1 MIGKLISHY
10 RILEK
15 IGEGGM
21 GVVYKAE
28 DTRLLRSVALKFL
41 PPHLLVNEDD
51 RKRFAH
57 EAQASAALS
66 HSNIATVF
74 EIDESEAGTFIALE
88 FIAGQSLA
96 ERIKSGP
103 LKLNDALSITTQI
116 CEGLQAAHERG
127 IVHRDIKSQNIMV
140 TTRGQVKI
148 LDFGLAKLRGATI
161 VTKAGT
167 TVGTMGYMSP
177 EQLRGEAVDH
187 RTDLWAAG
195 VVLYEMIAGRRPF
208 QGDYEDAVAYQITG
222 QQPEPL
228 TAIRT
233 GVPMELER
241 IVNKLLSK
249 NVAERYQSATDLLVD
264 LRASQKTV
272 DESGKSTPS
281 ATPVASPRWK
291 SRLIQIGVGGSA
303 LLLLL
308 AAGVFYFALGP
319 NPSRPIRSLAVL
331 PFVNLSNVADQE
343 YFADGMTDQLITELC
358 KIHSVRV
365 ISRTS
370 AMEFKGKHLPLPEIA
385 RTLNV
390 DGIITATVLRSGE
403 RVRIN
408 AQLTRGAT
416 DENLWA
422 ETYERNTADILE
434 LHSAIA
440 RTIAQQIRAVLTPVE
455 ERTLSAARAVNPEA
469 FDLVARGNYILN
481 TTANVESFEKAKQL
495 MHRAV
500 EIDPNYA
507 DAQIG
512 YAFSLIQSINFGFK
526 NAEEVALEAEQ
537 AIERAMEIDPQR
549 GRAYSLRGQLLWLR
563 GDIAGC
569 LEAHRKAVELSPND
583 GFIRTN
589 NSWMLMAEGKYDDGV
604 REGEKAV
611 ELDPLSHYARCNLMG
626 WYYAVGRFAD
636 SRAEAGR
643 ILELDS
649 TWGPAYEHLYRIAY
663 HEGKLEE
670 AIAHARKMSPLYSG
684 GKVKVPDN
692 VSWPEFKAWDLRTL
706 DHLAGIDASY
716 VGWAAFE
723 FAMFGEKEKAFHWLE
738 VALTQAQPVMLLLFY
753 PDFDCLRDDVR
764 FKDLVSR
771 IHLPIGVYCTV
782 GQGSDS
788 RAAGKKIH

>member
-1 MIGKLISHY
+1 MVGKLISHY

-15 IGEGGM
+15 LGEGGM

-28 DTRLLRSVALKFL
+28 DTKLLRSVALKFL
-41 PPHLLVNEDD
+41 PPNLLVNADD

-57 EAQASAALS
+57 EAQASAALN

-88 FIAGQSLA
+88 YIEGQSLA
-96 ERIKSGP
+96 EKITSGP
-103 LKLNDALSITTQI
+103 LKLNDAVSIATQT

-148 LDFGLAKLRGATI
+148 LDFGLAKLRGATV

-187 RTDLWAAG
+187 RTDLWAVG

-208 QGDYEDAVAYQITG
+208 RGDFEDAIAYQIASQG
-222 QQPEPL
+222 PEPL
-228 TAIRT
+228 TTIRT

-264 LRASQKTV
+264 LRASQKSL
-272 DESGKSTPS
+272 DESSKSS
-281 ATPVASPRWK
+281 ASVAPAAPPRRKSPLLR
-291 SRLIQIGVGGSA
+291 IAVGGGA
-303 LLLLL
+303 LLLFV
-308 AAGVFYFALGP
+308 AAGALYFALGP
-319 NPSRPIRSLAVL
+319 RPSGPIRSLAVL

-390 DGIITATVLRSGE
+390 DRIITATVLRSGE
-403 RVRIN
+403 KVRIN
-408 AQLTRGAT
+408 AQLIRGAN

-422 ETYERNTADILE
+422 ETYERNTTDILE
-434 LHSAIA
+434 LHAAIA

-455 ERTLSAARAVNPEA
+455 EKTLSATRAVNPQA

-481 TTANVESFEKAKQL
+481 TTANIESFDKANQL
-495 MHRAV
+495 MRKAV

-512 YAFSLIQSINFGFK
+512 FAFSLIQSINFGFK
-526 NAEEVALEAEQ
+526 TAEDVASEAEH
-537 AIERAMEIDPQR
+537 AIERAMAIDPER
-549 GRAYSLRGQLLWLR
+549 GRAYTLRGQLLWLR

-569 LEAHRKAVELSPND
+569 LEAHKRAVELSPND

-589 NSWMLMAEGKYDDGV
+589 NSWMLMAEGRYDEGV

-649 TWGPAYEHLYRIAY
+649 TWGPAYEHLYRISY

-670 AIAHARKMSPLYSG
+670 AIAHARKMCALYSR
-684 GKVKVPDN
+684 GKIKVPDH
-692 VSWPEFKAWDLRTL
+692 VSWPEFRDWDLRTL
-706 DHLAGIDASY
+706 DHMARIDGSY
-716 VGWAAFE
+716 SGWAATD
-723 FAMFGEKEKAFHWLE
+723 FAMFCEKQKAFHWLE
-738 VALTQAQPVMLLLFY
+738 VAATKAQPVMLCLFY
-753 PDFDCLRDDVR
+753 PDFDCLRDDAR

-771 IHLPIGVYCTV
+771 IHLPVSVYCTLD
-782 GQGSDS
+782 QGSPP
-788 RAAGKKIH
+788 RRGGKKLP

>member
-1 MIGKLISHY
+1 MIGKVISHY

-28 DTRLLRSVALKFL
+28 DSKLLRSVALKFL
-41 PPHLLVNEDD
+41 PPNLLVSEDD
-51 RKRFAH
+51 RKRFVH
-57 EAQASAALS
+57 EAQASAALN

-74 EIDESEAGTFIALE
+74 EIDESDAGTFIALE
-88 FIAGQSLA
+88 YVEGQSLA
-96 ERIKSGP
+96 EKIASGP
-103 LKLNDALSITTQI
+103 LKLNDALSIAVQI

-140 TTRGQVKI
+140 TGRGQVKI
-148 LDFGLAKLRGATI
+148 LDFGLAKLRGASV

-177 EQLRGEAVDH
+177 EQLRGGAVDH
-187 RTDLWAAG
+187 RSDLWAVG

-208 QGDYEDAVAYQITG
+208 HGDYEDAVGYQITS
-222 QQPEPL
+222 QQPEHL
-228 TAIRT
+228 TAIRS

-241 IVNKLLSK
+241 IVTKLLSK
-249 NVAERYQSATDLLVD
+249 NLAERYQSATDLLVD
-264 LRASQKTV
+264 LRTSHKTL
-272 DESGKSTPS
+272 DESSKSS
-281 ATPVASPRWK
+281 ASVVPVASPRRM
-291 SRLIQIGVGGSA
+291 SRLIRIAVGAGA
-303 LLLLL
+303 LFLLV
-308 AAGVFYFALGP
+308 AAGVFHFALGP
-319 NPSRPIRSLAVL
+319 KPSGPIRSLAVL

-390 DGIITATVLRSGE
+390 DGIVTATVLRSGE
-403 RVRIN
+403 KVRIN

-422 ETYERNTADILE
+422 ETYDRNTADILE

-455 ERTLSAARAVNPEA
+455 EKTLTAQRQVDPEA

-481 TTANVESFEKAKQL
+481 ATANAESFDKARQL
-495 MHRAV
+495 MRKAV
-500 EIDPNYA
+500 EIDSNYA

-512 YAFSLIQSINFGFK
+512 YAFSLIQSIVFGFK
-526 NAEEVALEAEQ
+526 NAEEVAPEAEH
-537 AIERAMEIDPQR
+537 AIEKAMAIDPER

-569 LEAHRKAVELSPND
+569 LEAHKKAVELSPND
-583 GFIRTN
+583 GLLRTN
-589 NSWMLMAEGKYDDGV
+589 NSWMLMAEGEFDEGV

-670 AIAHARKMSPLYSG
+670 AIGHARKMCQLYSG
-684 GKVKVPDN
+684 GKVKVPDH
-692 VSWPEFKAWDLRTL
+692 VSWPEFKEWDLRTL
-706 DHLAGIDASY
+706 DHMAGIDTSY
-716 VGWAAFE
+716 AGLAAFD
-723 FAMFGEKEKAFHWLE
+723 FAMLGEKEKAFHWLE
-738 VALTQAQPVMLLLFY
+738 VASTKAQTVMLCLFY
-753 PDFDCLRDDVR
+753 PDFDCLRGDAR

-771 IHLPIGVYCTV
+771 IHLPVGVYCTFE
-782 GQGSDS
+782 QGDDS
-788 RAAGKKIH
+788 RGAGKKLH